1 MAAYDYDPVLVCR
14 LIGVVE
20 VLDIAYTTEDKKVIE
35 EAFDK
40 ARKLCNELRKYE
52 YAERVVKD
60 EK

>member
-1 MAAYDYDPVLVCR
+1 MAYNYDPVLVCR

-20 VLDIAYTTEDKKVIE
+20 VLDIAYWTEDKKVIE

-40 ARKLCNELRKYE
+40 ARKLCSELRKYE